1 MTCTLKYALLRDRD
15 LSQWIFGAL
24 VPLVYLVIELGF
36 HYQLVNITADT
47 VNDDTL
53 SGLEFWGR
61 VISGVGLGLT
71 IYRLSLAKFEKNFSL
86 LRYVWSAE

>member
-1 MTCTLKYALLRDRD
+1 MLYSPKPAALRDRD

-24 VPLVYLVIELGF
+24 IPLVYLVIELGF

-47 VNDDTL
+47 VNDGTL

-71 IYRLSLAKFEKNFSL
+71 VYCLSFVNLANKFFL
-86 LRYVWSAE
+86 LRYVWSA

>member
-1 MTCTLKYALLRDRD
+1 MLYSPKPAALRDRD

-24 VPLVYLVIELGF
+24 IPLVYLVVELGF
-36 HYQLVNITADT
+36 HYQLINITAET

-61 VISGVGLGLT
+61 VISGVRLGLT
-71 IYRLSLAKFEKNFSL
+71 ICRSSFVKLANKFFL
-86 LRYVWSAE
+86 LRYVWSA